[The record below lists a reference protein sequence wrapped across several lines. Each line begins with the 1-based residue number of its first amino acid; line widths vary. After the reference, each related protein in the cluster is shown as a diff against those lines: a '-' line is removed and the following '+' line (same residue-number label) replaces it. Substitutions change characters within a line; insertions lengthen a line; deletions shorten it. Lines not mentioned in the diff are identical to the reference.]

1 MPPNALRALNEAER
15 HLASQAG
22 IPSILR
28 PALLQ
33 GEGNCR
39 GNAGNVAPIAVVNP
53 GTQPVKVPDSCQG
66 EVLHEFL
73 WNALLRLRGHSIQF
87 AFAAEDDRL
96 WVIYMNR
103 DDVGYVASA
112 PIKTVDG
119 GIRLGDWKI
128 ERMPLDGRDEG
139 RESRRAQR
147 VLSAMLQAAESAGMP
162 KERSKA
168 IFDELCGY
176 YRRTADG
183 FARALTAHLRKCA
196 NLSEQE
202 VDEIQGPEA
211 SVENVGDRRSDIQ
224 EICRVNL
231 VLTTMLR
238 AAESVGMPRERSEA
252 IHEDICGYYRR
263 AADGLASGMAR
274 AIRNLLA
281 MPDADFDKS
290 AQQYRRNRE

>member
-1 MPPNALRALNEAER
+1 MA
-15 HLASQAG
+15 
-22 IPSILR
+22 
-28 PALLQ
+28 
-33 GEGNCR
+33 
-39 GNAGNVAPIAVVNP
+39 VATVQP
-53 GTQPVKVPDSCQG
+53 GMVCVRVPDSCQKQA
-66 EVLHEFL
+66 LFEFL
-73 WNALLRLRGHSIQF
+73 WDALARSGGHSIWF
-87 AFAAEDDRL
+87 GCVDEDDTL
-96 WVIYMNR
+96 WTIYMDTNYI
-103 DDVGYVASA
+103 GYVATA
-112 PIKTVDG
+112 PARRTTG
-119 GIRLGDWKI
+119 TLQLGDWKI
-128 ERMPLDGRDEG
+128 ERMPLNEGDEG
-139 RESRRAQR
+139 GESRRAQR

-168 IFDELCGY
+168 IFDELCGH

-183 FARALTAHLRKCA
+183 FARALTAQLRKCA

-202 VDEIQGPEA
+202 VDQIQGPEA
-211 SVENVGDRRSDIQ
+211 SVEEVGDRRGDIQ

-238 AAESVGMPRERSEA
+238 AAESAGMPRERSEA